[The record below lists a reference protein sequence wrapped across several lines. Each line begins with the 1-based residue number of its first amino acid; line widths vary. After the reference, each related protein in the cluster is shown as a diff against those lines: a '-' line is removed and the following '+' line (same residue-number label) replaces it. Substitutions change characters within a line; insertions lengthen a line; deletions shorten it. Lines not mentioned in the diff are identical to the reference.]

1 MVEKPFL
8 NVLNVMLPKWWV
20 KLAGFK
26 LVAMFWKVYVTLIWE
41 KVGMN
46 TVSEII
52 EVECTHCTQ
61 VQYLIY
67 SKQDV

>member
-26 LVAMFWKVYVTLIWE
+26 LVAMFWKVYVTLIWKELE

-46 TVSEII
+46 TVSE
-52 EVECTHCTQ
+52 T
-61 VQYLIY
+61 
-67 SKQDV
+67 